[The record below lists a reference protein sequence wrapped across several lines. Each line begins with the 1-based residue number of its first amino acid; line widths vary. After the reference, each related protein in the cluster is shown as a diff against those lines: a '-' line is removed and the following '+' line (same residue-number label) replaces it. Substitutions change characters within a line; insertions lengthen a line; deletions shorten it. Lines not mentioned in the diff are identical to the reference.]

1 MMLFTWI
8 VFPQSSTA
16 RITHKLMLVVSL
28 ATVIS
33 GIICFDF
40 LKILGGLILL
50 DVCLIQSLRLYRL
63 DKKQYM
69 VY

>member
-16 RITHKLMLVVSL
+16 RITHMLMLVVSL
-28 ATVIS
+28 AAVIS
-33 GIICFDF
+33 GIIYFDS
-40 LKILGGLILL
+40 LTILEGLILL
-50 DVCLIQSLRLYRL
+50 AVCLIQSLRLYRL

>member
-8 VFPQSSTA
+8 VFPQSSMA
-16 RITHKLMLVVSL
+16 RITHKLMFVVSF
-28 ATVIS
+28 AAVIS
-33 GIICFDF
+33 GIIYFDF
-40 LKILGGLILL
+40 LTILEGLILL
-50 DVCLIQSLRLYRL
+50 AVCLIQSLRLYRL